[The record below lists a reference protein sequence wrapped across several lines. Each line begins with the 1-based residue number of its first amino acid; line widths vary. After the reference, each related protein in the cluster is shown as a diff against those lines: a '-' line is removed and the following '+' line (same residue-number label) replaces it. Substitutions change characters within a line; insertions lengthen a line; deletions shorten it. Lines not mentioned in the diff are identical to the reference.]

1 MRIAFF
7 VVLLLLRIGISN
19 TSAQNNVV
27 DSLVQILTKE
37 KKDTNN
43 VLALVQLSR
52 IYLESKPDTA
62 LLLAQEGLT
71 LAKHKKFPKGEA
83 LCLKAMG
90 AVYGITGNYPK
101 GLEALL
107 KSLKLYES
115 INDQQG
121 MMTCYVTIGAN
132 YSHQEDY
139 KQSLSYFFKAKTIA
153 EDIRDNRYLM
163 ITLMNMGDSYEKINQ
178 LDSAGFLTQ
187 LVYDLSVQSDNSY
200 IRGIALN
207 NLGNIYSK
215 MGKNDT
221 AIKYFRQSLPDLVTE
236 NNDDA
241 LCEATIGIAK
251 LFMKS
256 SQADSALYYA
266 RKSLLVAE
274 KSGFTKHILSA
285 GDFLFTYYESIRL
298 IDSAYAYQKIS
309 VAAKDS
315 LFNQEKV
322 RASQNLGFSEH
333 MRQQEIIETAKIAA
347 EERKNNIQIAAL
359 GVFIPVFLGIVLMLS
374 KRNVKPG
381 AMEFMG
387 MLGVLM
393 LFEFIA
399 LLIHPYIEKWTH
411 HSPVLM
417 LLILVVVASLLVPL
431 HHKMEHWVKE
441 ELSNRRHKLLK
452 PNDHAV

>member
-1 MRIAFF
+1 MVGFISGATNPLNPLEKFTSSKNVVNKNELVF
-7 VVLLLLRIGISN
+7 QKVKNINELELAIKNSSKPVLLDFWASWCV
-19 TSAQNNVV
+19 SC
-27 DSLVQILTKE
+27 KE
-37 KKDTNN
+37 LDLITFKDEEVIKK
-43 VLALVQLSR
+43 LQ
-52 IYLESKPDTA
+52 
-62 LLLAQEGLT
+62 GFT
-71 LAKHKKFPKGEA
+71 L
-83 LCLKAMG
+83 LKA
-90 AVYGITGNYPK
+90 
-101 GLEALL
+101 
-107 KSLKLYES
+107 
-115 INDQQG
+115 D
-121 MMTCYVTIGAN
+121 
-132 YSHQEDY
+132 
-139 KQSLSYFFKAKTIA
+139 
-153 EDIRDNRYLM
+153 
-163 ITLMNMGDSYEKINQ
+163 
-178 LDSAGFLTQ
+178 
-187 LVYDLSVQSDNSY
+187 
-200 IRGIALN
+200 
-207 NLGNIYSK
+207 
-215 MGKNDT
+215 
-221 AIKYFRQSLPDLVTE
+221 VTE